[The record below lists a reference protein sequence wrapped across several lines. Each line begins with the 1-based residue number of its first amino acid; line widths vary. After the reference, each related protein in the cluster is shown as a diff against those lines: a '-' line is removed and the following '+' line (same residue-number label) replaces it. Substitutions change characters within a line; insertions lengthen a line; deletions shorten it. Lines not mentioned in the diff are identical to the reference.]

1 MKYQVLFLCFSFMLP
16 ILLPLF
22 FLPSSFLFCSLIPR
36 LKHHTY
42 IHNTSPLNRLY
53 SKKGLADRLSCSCR
67 RRARVECWGLLGC
80 RDTSCRGNRA
90 GSTAGREREKTTQWK
105 CRALQV
111 CVLKNGIWQ
120 RASRIICDLCRI
132 ILESTLKNRIIYCD
146 VCGFVKHEMRRSSQV
161 SSDAGSHKDE
171 SDNCVGG
178 QLYLHSGCYYNIC
191 RSLKDAEWSWWELH
205 CIPTALHWA
214 PA

>member
-1 MKYQVLFLCFSFMLP
+1 MILKLKKKYNTYHYEISSAFSLLFLRTAYS
-16 ILLPLF
+16 IPLF

-42 IHNTSPLNRLY
+42 VHNTSPLNRLY

-111 CVLKNGIWQ
+111 CVLKMG
-120 RASRIICDLCRI
+120 
-132 ILESTLKNRIIYCD
+132 
-146 VCGFVKHEMRRSSQV
+146 
-161 SSDAGSHKDE
+161 
-171 SDNCVGG
+171 SDNV
-178 QLYLHSGCYYNIC
+178 Q
-191 RSLKDAEWSWWELH
+191 AE
-205 CIPTALHWA
+205 
-214 PA
+214 